1 MQIIGSDVVRTS
13 VAKKHKHKKNKQMK
27 TKHKKKQKKNKQT
40 NKQIPHNKDN
50 GYVSITSDAAAP
62 GQLCTCIN
70 LDTWLLLI
78 VIIP

>member
-1 MQIIGSDVVRTS
+1 MLSELVLQRNT
-13 VAKKHKHKKNKQMK
+13 KNKQMK
-27 TKHKKKQKKNKQT
+27 KHKQVNKQT

>member
-1 MQIIGSDVVRTS
+1 MQIIGSDVVRTR
-13 VAKKHKHKKNKQMK
+13 VAKKHKKQANEK
-27 TKHKKKQKKNKQT
+27 TQTSKQT